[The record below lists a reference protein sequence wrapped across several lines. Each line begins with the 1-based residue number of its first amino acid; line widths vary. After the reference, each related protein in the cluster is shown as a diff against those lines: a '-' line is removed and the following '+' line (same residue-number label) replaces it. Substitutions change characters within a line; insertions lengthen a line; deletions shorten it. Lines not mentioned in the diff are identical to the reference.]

1 MGSTSAQNLLSLQ
14 VWSSSEEEQKD
25 RDSSVKQP
33 MKPINVI
40 LFFHVGLDA
49 AVIICRQERPMVREF
64 DYMPERFEGL
74 RPNSNSL
81 PRGIL
86 EQEA

>member
-1 MGSTSAQNLLSLQ
+1 
-14 VWSSSEEEQKD
+14 
-25 RDSSVKQP
+25 

-40 LFFHVGLDA
+40 LFFYVGLDA